1 MVRFALL
8 AALAALAALV
18 AIAPLPLA
26 MRSAAQGVTATPV
39 PLYPAGPGVTEL
51 KAFDPQDEKKT
62 PPVPLRYIGG
72 WVLKGSDRRFGG
84 ISSMT
89 IEDGHFTMLSDG
101 GVVTRLRF
109 TGDGSV
115 SDYAMSELPD
125 GPGDG
130 SGKVDRDSESSTYDP
145 ESGHVWAGFE
155 TRNQIWRYTKG
166 FASADGHAA
175 PKLMADWPSNEGAE
189 AMVRLAD
196 GRFIVFAETK
206 RCADGNHYALL
217 FRGDPVEHPDA
228 IAFCYKGPHHAA
240 PTDAA
245 QLPDGRVVVLHRRF
259 GLPMRFSALLTVI
272 DPKDIAPGGPPV
284 VGKYLNYLGSPD
296 TVDNME
302 ALAIQQTPQGVV
314 LWIAS
319 DDNYFFLERTLLMAF
334 ALPAKF

>member
-1 MVRFALL
+1 MLRPAL
-8 AALAALAALV
+8 LAALV

-26 MRSAAQGVTATPV
+26 MRSTAQGVTAVPV
-39 PLYPAGPGVTEL
+39 PLDPA
-51 KAFDPQDEKKT
+51 DPQLTVLQSPDSGDERNT
-62 PPVPLRYIGG
+62 RPVPLRYLGG

-84 ISSMT
+84 VSSMT

-109 TGDGSV
+109 DGQTGSV

-145 ESGHVWAGFE
+145 TSGHVWAGFE
-155 TRNQIWRYTKG
+155 TTNQIWRYTRG
-166 FASADGHAA
+166 FASADGHVA
-175 PKLMADWPSNEGAE
+175 PKLMADWPSNLGAE

-206 RCADGNHYALL
+206 RCKDGNHYALL
-217 FRGDPVEHPDA
+217 FPGDPVDHPNA
-228 IAFCYKGPHHAA
+228 TPFCYKGPRNAA

-259 GLPMRFSALLTVI
+259 GLPMRFSAVLTVI
-272 DPKDIAPGGPPV
+272 DPRQIVPGGPPV
-284 VGKYLNYLGSPD
+284 VGQYLNFIGSPD